1 MPREEGLLKVEKERF
16 LTIAEIT
23 LTKKPTE
30 EQKKSVGYQTPLK
43 NVEGE
48 FLTKESWERGEKE
61 RAEKRE
67 ERVARRGEGGERG
80 ERGDRTENRTEN
92 RAEYRGGERRRGGR
106 R

>member
-16 LTIAEIT
+16 LTVAEIT

-67 ERVARRGEGGERG
+67 ERVARRG
-80 ERGDRTENRTEN
+80 DRTENRTEN
-92 RAEYRGGERRRGGR
+92 RGGERRRGGR